1 MQASLF
7 APVSGLQRLELEDAE
22 VDFMEAFYG
31 SEQASRLF
39 DQLHSETDWRHET
52 LRLWGK
58 SVDQPRLTAWY
69 GEPEKTYS
77 YSGLELRPHAWTP
90 RLLAIKQDIE
100 ALTGDHF
107 NSVLLNL
114 YRDEQDSVAWH
125 SDDEAELGPR
135 PVIASLSL
143 GAMRTFK
150 LRHKQNGHMVSIA
163 LHNGCLLR
171 MAGETQ
177 HCWKHAVLK
186 EKAATGPRINLTFRQ
201 IRY

>member
-7 APVSGLQRLELEDAE
+7 APVAEWQRLDMEDAE
-22 VDFMEAFYG
+22 VHFMEGFYG
-31 SEQASRLF
+31 SDLAKRHFEQLY
-39 DQLHSETDWRHET
+39 SETDWRHET

-58 SVDQPRLTAWY
+58 FIDQPRLTAWH
-69 GEPEKTYS
+69 GDAGRTYS
-77 YSGLELRPHAWTP
+77 YSGLQLQPHPWTP
-90 RLLAIKQDIE
+90 LLLRIKQDIE
-100 ALTGDHF
+100 ALTGDSF

-114 YRDEQDSVAWH
+114 YRDERDSVAWH

-171 MAGETQ
+171 MAGDTQ

-186 EKAATGPRINLTFRQ
+186 EKATTGPRINLTFRQ